1 MEVQE
6 KIENT
11 VFDVLFSAYINN
23 EIAGLQAVSFDDISE
38 IDEKFEAFEKKLMM
52 NYDACETLYDIK
64 SEYTY
69 LCEKRGFISGLKL
82 GVSLLKVAEVK
93 A

>member
-38 IDEKFEAFEKKLMM
+38 IDEHLPM
-52 NYDACETLYDIK
+52 
-64 SEYTY
+64 
-69 LCEKRGFISGLKL
+69 
-82 GVSLLKVAEVK
+82 
-93 A
+93 